1 MPILDGFAATR
12 QIRQL
17 ENDGTISGRL
27 PIIALTAD
35 VNHENENECR
45 SAGMDDFLGKPVS
58 LRGIVYVSLPATYS
72 SHHSGIRYSGRRGEA
87 SSNGVI
93 LDGDPL
99 FVSLPYCQNLVLAC
113 LSHSCFRS
121 SLII

>member
-17 ENDGTISGRL
+17 EKDGSICGRL

-35 VNHENENECR
+35 VNHENENKCR

-58 LRGIVYVSLPATYS
+58 LRGTVYACLPGTYCP
-72 SHHSGIRYSGRRGEA
+72 HRNGIRYSERCGEA
-87 SSNGVI
+87 SSYGITPDGV
-93 LDGDPL
+93 PL
-99 FVSLPYCQNLVLAC
+99 SGSC
-113 LSHSCFRS
+113 LLTHSCFRS
-121 SLII
+121 PLMF